1 MKPFC
6 FLLGIKYRKAKN
18 KEVFIMR
25 KVLFKKSLSIILAAG
40 IMAASVT
47 ACGANEEATNQ
58 SDTVYETTEASDSS
72 SSASNVSG
80 GSAVSSSSSASS
92 DSEAS
97 DSMSANTGYSNKQ
110 KNSRETGAVNQG
122 ENYYGYDDSTSLDVN
137 WPWSDEDSDN
147 REYGHVSENDF
158 IQTSTEP
165 TSTFAADVDT
175 ASYSNVRNYLNS
187 GLMVPEDAVRI
198 EEMINYF
205 HYDYDEPKK
214 GEPFSVNMEVDAC
227 PWNENHQLVMIGLKA
242 KKIDDSKRKPT
253 NFVFLIDTS
262 GSMNS
267 ADKLPL
273 VKTAYNKLLNEL
285 GEDDTVS
292 IVTYA
297 GSDTVVLE
305 GESGENTDV
314 ISEAIENLEAHGST
328 NGSAGI
334 NTAYEIAE
342 TYFKKGGNNRV
353 ILATDGDLNVG
364 VTSED
369 GLTELITEKKESG
382 IYLSV
387 LGFGTDNLK
396 DNKLEALAD
405 NGNGNY
411 AYIDS
416 VYEAKRVLVEE
427 MGSTLETVAKD
438 VKLQTTFDENVV
450 EKYRLIGYE
459 NRMMANEDF
468 DDDTVDGGEIGSG
481 HEVTAIYEIV
491 PAKGIDTSSGDHI
504 LDFAVRYKKPNA
516 DDSKLLEYKCN
527 YSKNGFSN
535 KASDNMLWAES
546 LACFGMILKG
556 SDYSN
561 ECTFDLARQLA
572 EKTSYKDDSL
582 KVEYLELLDQAEDIY
597 EGSYSERDYDDDYDD
612 DDYSDYDNDVTYID
626 AD

>member
-1 MKPFC
+1 
-6 FLLGIKYRKAKN
+6 
-18 KEVFIMR
+18 MR

-97 DSMSANTGYSNKQ
+97 DSMSSNTSFSNKQ
-110 KNSRETGAVNQG
+110 KNSRETGDVNQG
-122 ENYYGYDDSTSLDVN
+122 ENFYGYDDSTSLDVN
-137 WPWSDEDSDN
+137 WPWSDDDSDN

-267 ADKLPL
+267 SDKLPL

-305 GESGENTDV
+305 GESGDNTDV

-334 NTAYEIAE
+334 NTAYELAE

-427 MGSTLETVAKD
+427 MGATLETVAKD

-468 DDDTVDGGEIGSG
+468 DDDSVDGGEIGSG

-491 PAKGIDTSSGDHI
+491 PAKGVDTSSGKHI
-504 LDFAVRYKKPNA
+504 LDFSVRYKKPNA

-527 YSKNGFSN
+527 YSKNGFN
-535 KASDNMLWAES
+535 NQASDNMLWAES

-597 EGSYSERDYDDDYDD
+597 EGSYSQRDYDDDYDD

>member
-1 MKPFC
+1 
-6 FLLGIKYRKAKN
+6 
-18 KEVFIMR
+18 MR

-97 DSMSANTGYSNKQ
+97 DSMSSNTSFSNKQ

-527 YSKNGFSN
+527 YSKNGFN
-535 KASDNMLWAES
+535 NQASDNMLWAES

-556 SDYSN
+556 SNYSN

>member
-6 FLLGIKYRKAKN
+6 FLLGINYRKAKN

-97 DSMSANTGYSNKQ
+97 DSMSSNTSFSNKQ
-110 KNSRETGAVNQG
+110 KNSRETGDVNQG
-122 ENYYGYDDSTSLDVN
+122 ENFYGYDDSTSLDVN
-137 WPWSDEDSDN
+137 WPWSDDDSDN

-267 ADKLPL
+267 SDKLPL

-305 GESGENTDV
+305 GESGDNTDV

-334 NTAYEIAE
+334 NTAYELAE

-427 MGSTLETVAKD
+427 MGATLETVAKD

-468 DDDTVDGGEIGSG
+468 DDDSVDGGEIGSG

-491 PAKGIDTSSGDHI
+491 PAKGVDISSGKHI
-504 LDFAVRYKKPNA
+504 LDFSVRYKKPNA

-527 YSKNGFSN
+527 YSKNGFN
-535 KASDNMLWAES
+535 NQASDNMLWAES

-597 EGSYSERDYDDDYDD
+597 EGSYSQRDYDDDYDD

>member
-1 MKPFC
+1 
-6 FLLGIKYRKAKN
+6 
-18 KEVFIMR
+18 
-25 KVLFKKSLSIILAAG
+25 
-40 IMAASVT
+40 
-47 ACGANEEATNQ
+47 
-58 SDTVYETTEASDSS
+58 
-72 SSASNVSG
+72 
-80 GSAVSSSSSASS
+80 
-92 DSEAS
+92 
-97 DSMSANTGYSNKQ
+97 
-110 KNSRETGAVNQG
+110 
-122 ENYYGYDDSTSLDVN
+122 
-137 WPWSDEDSDN
+137 
-147 REYGHVSENDF
+147 
-158 IQTSTEP
+158 
-165 TSTFAADVDT
+165 
-175 ASYSNVRNYLNS
+175 
-187 GLMVPEDAVRI
+187 MVPEDAVRI

-267 ADKLPL
+267 SDKLPL

-305 GESGENTDV
+305 GESGDNTDV

-334 NTAYEIAE
+334 NTAYELAE

-427 MGSTLETVAKD
+427 MGATLETVAKD

-468 DDDTVDGGEIGSG
+468 DDDSVDGGEIGSG

-491 PAKGIDTSSGDHI
+491 PAKGVDTSSGKHI
-504 LDFAVRYKKPNA
+504 LDFSVRYKKPNA

-527 YSKNGFSN
+527 YSKNGFN
-535 KASDNMLWAES
+535 NQASDNMLWAES

-582 KVEYLELLDQAEDIY
+582 KVEYLELLEQAEDIY
-597 EGSYSERDYDDDYDD
+597 EGSYSQRDYDDD

>member
-1 MKPFC
+1 
-6 FLLGIKYRKAKN
+6 
-18 KEVFIMR
+18 MR

-97 DSMSANTGYSNKQ
+97 DSMSSNTSFSNKQ
-110 KNSRETGAVNQG
+110 KNSRETGDVNQG
-122 ENYYGYDDSTSLDVN
+122 ENFYGYDDSTSLDVN
-137 WPWSDEDSDN
+137 WPWSDDDSDN

-267 ADKLPL
+267 SDKLPL

-305 GESGENTDV
+305 GESGDNTDV

-334 NTAYEIAE
+334 NTAYELAE

-387 LGFGTDNLK
+387 LGFGSDNLK

-427 MGSTLETVAKD
+427 MGATLETVAKD

-468 DDDTVDGGEIGSG
+468 DDDSVDGGEIGSG

-491 PAKGIDTSSGDHI
+491 PAKGVDTSSGKHI
-504 LDFAVRYKKPNA
+504 LDFSVRYKKPNA

-527 YSKNGFSN
+527 YSKNGFN
-535 KASDNMLWAES
+535 NQASDNMLWAES

-597 EGSYSERDYDDDYDD
+597 EGSYSQRDNDDDYDD

>member
-1 MKPFC
+1 
-6 FLLGIKYRKAKN
+6 
-18 KEVFIMR
+18 MR

-47 ACGANEEATNQ
+47 ACGANEEANNQ

-97 DSMSANTGYSNKQ
+97 DSMSSNTSYSNKQ

-597 EGSYSERDYDDDYDD
+597 EGSYSERDDD
-612 DDYSDYDNDVTYID
+612 DDYSDYDNAVTYID

>member
-40 IMAASVT
+40 IMAASFT

-97 DSMSANTGYSNKQ
+97 DSMSSNTSYSNKQ

-527 YSKNGFSN
+527 YSKNGFN
-535 KASDNMLWAES
+535 NQASDNMLWAES

-597 EGSYSERDYDDDYDD
+597 EGSYSERDDDDDYDD

>member
-1 MKPFC
+1 
-6 FLLGIKYRKAKN
+6 
-18 KEVFIMR
+18 MR

>member
-1 MKPFC
+1 
-6 FLLGIKYRKAKN
+6 
-18 KEVFIMR
+18 
-25 KVLFKKSLSIILAAG
+25 
-40 IMAASVT
+40 
-47 ACGANEEATNQ
+47 
-58 SDTVYETTEASDSS
+58 
-72 SSASNVSG
+72 
-80 GSAVSSSSSASS
+80 
-92 DSEAS
+92 
-97 DSMSANTGYSNKQ
+97 
-110 KNSRETGAVNQG
+110 
-122 ENYYGYDDSTSLDVN
+122 
-137 WPWSDEDSDN
+137 
-147 REYGHVSENDF
+147 
-158 IQTSTEP
+158 
-165 TSTFAADVDT
+165 
-175 ASYSNVRNYLNS
+175 
-187 GLMVPEDAVRI
+187 MVPEDAVRI

-267 ADKLPL
+267 SDKLPL

-305 GESGENTDV
+305 GESGDNTDV

-334 NTAYEIAE
+334 NTAYELAE

-427 MGSTLETVAKD
+427 MGATLETVAKD

-468 DDDTVDGGEIGSG
+468 DDDSVDGGEIGSG

-491 PAKGIDTSSGDHI
+491 PAKGVDISSGKHI
-504 LDFAVRYKKPNA
+504 LDFSVRYKKPNA

-527 YSKNGFSN
+527 YSKNGFN
-535 KASDNMLWAES
+535 NQASDNMLWAES

-597 EGSYSERDYDDDYDD
+597 EGSYSQRDYDDDYDD

>member
-1 MKPFC
+1 
-6 FLLGIKYRKAKN
+6 
-18 KEVFIMR
+18 MR

-80 GSAVSSSSSASS
+80 GSAVQSSSSASS

-97 DSMSANTGYSNKQ
+97 DSMSSNTNKQ

-122 ENYYGYDDSTSLDVN
+122 ETLYGYDNSGGVNAN

-214 GEPFSVNMEVDAC
+214 GELFSVNMEVDAC

-427 MGSTLETVAKD
+427 MGSILETVAKD

-527 YSKNGFSN
+527 YSKNGFNN

>member
-47 ACGANEEATNQ
+47 ACGANEEANNQ

-97 DSMSANTGYSNKQ
+97 DSMSSNTSYSNKQ

-597 EGSYSERDYDDDYDD
+597 EGSYSERDDD
-612 DDYSDYDNDVTYID
+612 DDYSDYDNAVTYID

>member
-1 MKPFC
+1 
-6 FLLGIKYRKAKN
+6 
-18 KEVFIMR
+18 MR

-97 DSMSANTGYSNKQ
+97 DSMSSNTSFSNKQ
-110 KNSRETGAVNQG
+110 KNSRETGDVNQG
-122 ENYYGYDDSTSLDVN
+122 ENFYGYDDSTSLDIN
-137 WPWSDEDSDN
+137 WPWSDDDSDN

-267 ADKLPL
+267 SDKLPL

-305 GESGENTDV
+305 GESGDNTDV

-334 NTAYEIAE
+334 NTAYELAE

-369 GLTELITEKKESG
+369 GLTDLITEKKESG

-427 MGSTLETVAKD
+427 MGATLETVAKD

-468 DDDTVDGGEIGSG
+468 DDDSVDGGEIGSG

-491 PAKGIDTSSGDHI
+491 PAKGVDTSSGKHI
-504 LDFAVRYKKPNA
+504 LDFSVRYKKPNA

-527 YSKNGFSN
+527 YSKNGFN
-535 KASDNMLWAES
+535 NQASDNMLWAES

-597 EGSYSERDYDDDYDD
+597 EGSYSQRDYDDDYDD

>member
-1 MKPFC
+1 
-6 FLLGIKYRKAKN
+6 
-18 KEVFIMR
+18 MR

-97 DSMSANTGYSNKQ
+97 DSMSSNTSFSNKQ
-110 KNSRETGAVNQG
+110 KNSRETGDVNQG
-122 ENYYGYDDSTSLDVN
+122 ENFYGYDDSTSLDVN
-137 WPWSDEDSDN
+137 WPWSDDDSDN

-267 ADKLPL
+267 SDKLPL

-305 GESGENTDV
+305 GESGDNTDV

-334 NTAYEIAE
+334 NTAYELAE

-387 LGFGTDNLK
+387 LGFGSDNLK

-427 MGSTLETVAKD
+427 MGATLETVAKD

-468 DDDTVDGGEIGSG
+468 DDDSVDGGEIGSG

-491 PAKGIDTSSGDHI
+491 PAKGVDTSSGKHI
-504 LDFAVRYKKPNA
+504 LDFSVRYKKPNA

-527 YSKNGFSN
+527 YSKNGFN
-535 KASDNMLWAES
+535 NQASDNMLWAES

-597 EGSYSERDYDDDYDD
+597 EGSYSQRDNDDDYDDDDYDD

>member
-1 MKPFC
+1 
-6 FLLGIKYRKAKN
+6 
-18 KEVFIMR
+18 MR

-97 DSMSANTGYSNKQ
+97 DSMSSNTSFSNKQ
-110 KNSRETGAVNQG
+110 KNSRETGDVNQG
-122 ENYYGYDDSTSLDVN
+122 ENFYGYDDSTSLDVN
-137 WPWSDEDSDN
+137 WPWSDDDSDN

-267 ADKLPL
+267 SDKLPL

-305 GESGENTDV
+305 GESGDNTDV

-334 NTAYEIAE
+334 NTAYELAE

-369 GLTELITEKKESG
+369 GLTDLITEKKESG

-427 MGSTLETVAKD
+427 MGATLETVAKD

-468 DDDTVDGGEIGSG
+468 DDDSVDGGEIGSG

-491 PAKGIDTSSGDHI
+491 PAKGVDTSSGKHI
-504 LDFAVRYKKPNA
+504 LDFSVRYKKPNA

-527 YSKNGFSN
+527 YSKNGFN
-535 KASDNMLWAES
+535 NQASDNMLWAES

-597 EGSYSERDYDDDYDD
+597 EGSYSQRDYDDDYDD

>member
-1 MKPFC
+1 
-6 FLLGIKYRKAKN
+6 
-18 KEVFIMR
+18 MR

-97 DSMSANTGYSNKQ
+97 DSMSSNTSFSNKQ

-527 YSKNGFSN
+527 YSKNGFN
-535 KASDNMLWAES
+535 NQASDNMLWAES

-597 EGSYSERDYDDDYDD
+597 EGSYSERDYDDDDDYVD